1 MKMKS
6 RTKVRIAF
14 LAALLAF
21 IGIYGLSVRKTE
33 IYNRTVHHDTISGP
47 PLFSSAVARG
57 KDVSVNIQTRN
68 DTWNKIFDIKSEGLT
83 EENVQAYTFDFLISN
98 NTKDEVSDFT
108 FKMTFSKDVYLS
120 SAWNGSLEIHQFSS
134 GTEVVETI
142 PDLRKYDPDQY
153 NLETYT
159 TDGESFIV
167 MHRNDYLV
175 YHPDTG
181 VNAMEVPIRAHEST
195 SPGIIMYVAIGKDL
209 HDSVLDINFTL
220 HRMLTSAPLFWASVA
235 LLLIWLI
242 ALIIYEIT
250 SAQIRKYALRHE
262 RDNEIILESIETFTG
277 FIDAKDPYTNGHSKR
292 VAEYTRQIAKEMGF
306 HGEELDRIYYTAL
319 LHDCG
324 KIGVPDNI
332 LGKPGKLTD
341 EEFEIIKSHTV
352 RGGEILHSFKS
363 LKDADEGALYHHE
376 RYDGKGYPEGRA
388 GEGIPLIARMICVAD
403 SFDAMNT
410 NRIYRKRLTKERII
424 EEIETNKGKQFDP
437 KIADIML
444 KLLKEGK
451 ISMDDQAVD
460 AKAE

>member
-1 MKMKS
+1 M
-6 RTKVRIAF
+6 RLF
-14 LAALLAF
+14 L
-21 IGIYGLSVRKTE
+21 
-33 IYNRTVHHDTISGP
+33 NP
-47 PLFSSAVARG
+47 
-57 KDVSVNIQTRN
+57 
-68 DTWNKIFDIKSEGLT
+68 
-83 EENVQAYTFDFLISN
+83 
-98 NTKDEVSDFT
+98 
-108 FKMTFSKDVYLS
+108 SK
-120 SAWNGSLEIHQFSS
+120 
-134 GTEVVETI
+134 
-142 PDLRKYDPDQY
+142 R
-153 NLETYT
+153 
-159 TDGESFIV
+159 
-167 MHRNDYLV
+167 
-175 YHPDTG
+175 
-181 VNAMEVPIRAHEST
+181 
-195 SPGIIMYVAIGKDL
+195 SPA
-209 HDSVLDINFTL
+209 
-220 HRMLTSAPLFWASVA
+220 
-235 LLLIWLI
+235 
-242 ALIIYEIT
+242 
-250 SAQIRKYALRHE
+250 
-262 RDNEIILESIETFTG
+262 
-277 FIDAKDPYTNGHSKR
+277 SKR

-410 NRIYRKRLTKERII
+410 NRVYRKRLTKERII